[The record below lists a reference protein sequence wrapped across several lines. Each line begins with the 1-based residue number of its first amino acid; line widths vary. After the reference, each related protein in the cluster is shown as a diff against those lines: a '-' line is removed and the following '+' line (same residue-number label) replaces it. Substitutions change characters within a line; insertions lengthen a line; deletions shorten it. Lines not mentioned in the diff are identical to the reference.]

1 MILEFNQSKFLTLFS
16 NINDLYIKGKISD
29 EYLTEKFAVICQMLG
44 NKENSVIPYDTE
56 KNILDRERLFFYALC
71 HLITLENQ
79 DYTGRVAS
87 ASQGS
92 VSTSFDLLKGGNF
105 TKDFWAQTQ
114 CGSIFYMQFQAY
126 TKGGRLYHSYN
137 YHPFG

>member
-1 MILEFNQSKFLTLFS
+1 MILEFNQSKFLSLFS
-16 NINDLYIKGKISD
+16 NINDLY
-29 EYLTEKFAVICQMLG
+29 
-44 NKENSVIPYDTE
+44 NKDNSVIPYDKD
-56 KNILDRERLFFYALC
+56 KNILDRERLFFYAMC

-79 DYTGRVAS
+79 DYNGRIAS

-114 CGSIFYMQFQAY
+114 CGSIFYMQYQSY
-126 TKGGRLYHSYN
+126 TRGGRLYHSYN
-137 YHPFG
+137 YHPYG